1 VNSSVHPAQQH
12 SLDSVAMPTSYNIPA
27 STTTIEHVVARSR
40 FIATVMFA
48 DSVEVAR
55 ALLAERRVAMSD
67 ASHHV
72 YAFRIGHGASV
83 IDGLSDDGEPTGTAG
98 PPIMNVLRGSD
109 LGDALIIV
117 TRYFGGT
124 KLGTGGLV
132 RAYSEAAALVLKE
145 CPITLKVFK
154 GRLAVLLPYAS
165 LTLLKRI
172 LPDYEAEML
181 SETYSDAA
189 EFTLELP
196 LSRIDA
202 LTAALTE
209 MTSGAAIIEPIP

>member
-1 VNSSVHPAQQH
+1 MSV
-12 SLDSVAMPTSYNIPA
+12 SYNIPA

-40 FIATVMFA
+40 FIATVMFV
-48 DSVEVAR
+48 DSVEDAR
-55 ALLAERRVAMSD
+55 TQLSQRRAALSD

-72 YAFRIGHGASV
+72 YAFRVGHGSSV

-98 PPIMNVLRGSD
+98 PPIMNVLRGSG
-109 LGDALIIV
+109 LGDTLIIV

-132 RAYSEAAALVLKE
+132 RAYSEAAALALKE
-145 CPITLKVFK
+145 CPFTLKVFK

-172 LPDYEAEML
+172 LPDYEAETL
-181 SETYSDAA
+181 SEAYSDAA

-196 LSRIDA
+196 LSQIDA
-202 LTAALTE
+202 LAAALTE
-209 MTSGAAIIEPIP
+209 MTSGAAIIERLD